1 MGYNLI
7 LMNVDKGIKERRSIR
22 NFKKKDVSWD
32 KIHEILE
39 SCIYAPCAGGIQNWR
54 LVVLK
59 NKGQLNQIC
68 FNQEAVVMANFLAVV
83 CSDNEDLK
91 RHYKDHWDIFSIQNT
106 SSAIQ
111 NMMLKAHSMKI
122 GSCWIGIYREP
133 DLKTLLKIPED
144 VDIHA
149 VLAFGYPDEKPE
161 IPLRARLHSVIGYDQ
176 YGNNSKDSLPLIK
189 K

>member
-1 MGYNLI
+1 
-7 LMNVDKGIKERRSIR
+7 MNVDKIIKERRSIR
-22 NFKKKDVSWD
+22 YFKKKDVSWG

-54 LVVLK
+54 LVVMK

-68 FNQEAVVMANFLAVV
+68 FNQEAVVKADFLVVV

-91 RHYKDHWDIFSIQNT
+91 RHYKDRWDIFSIQNT
-106 SSAIQ
+106 SAAIQ

-122 GSCWIGIYREP
+122 GSCWIGVYREP
-133 DLKTLLKIPED
+133 EMKNLLKIPD
-144 VDIHA
+144 GVDIHA
-149 VLAFGYPDEKPE
+149 VLAFGYANEKPE
-161 IPLRARLHSVIGYDQ
+161 IPLRASLNNIIGYDQ
-176 YGNNSKDSLPLIK
+176 YGNNRKDSLPLIK